1 MKGYFYRLAPI
12 ILAVAGL
19 IFSICGYFIENHTS
33 TDAHLLLW
41 AGFIFVQVAAGVILG
56 MLIKKLY
63 EHTNSDPLTGL
74 RNRRCFYQNLAWEM
88 ERLKRTKLPLSL
100 AMIDVDNFKNI
111 SDTYGHIKGDQV
123 LIKLAKILKAHTRA
137 IDTVARWG
145 GEEFTVILPGTDI
158 EGAKLFAERIRKVV
172 EKSDSCY
179 KITVCV
185 GVACTTHKMEV
196 DKLVALADQALY
208 KAKERKNRVV
218 SMESFKYVKPL
229 F

>member
-1 MKGYFYRLAPI
+1 MKAYFYRLAPI
-12 ILAVAGL
+12 ILAVVGL

-33 TDAHLLLW
+33 TDVHLRLW
-41 AGFIFVQVAAGVILG
+41 AGFIFVQVAAGATLG
-56 MLIKKLY
+56 MFIKKLY
-63 EHTNSDPLTGL
+63 DHTNSDPLTGL

-88 ERLKRTKLPLSL
+88 QRLKRTKLPLSL

-111 SDTYGHIKGDQV
+111 NDTYGHIEGDQV
-123 LIKLAKILKAHTRA
+123 LIKLANILKAHTRA

-145 GEEFTVILPGTDI
+145 GEEFTVILPGTGI

-172 EKSDSCY
+172 EKSDSCH

-185 GVACTTHKMEV
+185 GVASTTHKMEM
-196 DKLVALADQALY
+196 DRLVALTDQALY

-218 SMESFKYVKPL
+218 IMESSKYAKPL
-229 F
+229 L